1 VSIFTRTP
9 TALVAGTALAITL
22 LSASTARADGMVPQ
36 TSVVIVNEADREA
49 SLNVTNSDKRASL
62 LLVTLVDIDED
73 KEKLLRAEPLVSRV
87 EAGKTQTVR
96 FMLQAKTPLKTQ
108 RLKRVL
114 IEGIPDRDP
123 TAPGTMRIGIGVR
136 QNLPVIIH
144 PAGLP
149 MKRDPWTLLTW
160 SHAGNKLTVRNDSAY
175 VVRLAQDV
183 RLLPGT
189 GQAMLPRAYVLP
201 GETIT
206 VDSKNGA
213 GATKVKIS
221 PATVYGYV
229 TDAYETAL
237 ATAPVATAP
246 TPTLLPAPA
255 TTR

>member
-1 VSIFTRTP
+1 MSIHSRMP
-9 TALVAGTALAITL
+9 AVLAASVALAITL
-22 LSASTARADGMVPQ
+22 ASASSARADGMVPQ
-36 TSVVIVNEADREA
+36 TSVVIVNEKDREA

-62 LLVTLVDIDED
+62 LLVTLVDLPED
-73 KEKLLRAEPLVSRV
+73 TEKLVRAEPLVSRV

-96 FMLQAKTPLKTQ
+96 FMLQSKTPLKTQ

-114 IEGIPDRDP
+114 VEGIPDRDP

-160 SHAGNKLTVRNDSAY
+160 SHANNKLTVRNDSAY

-201 GETIT
+201 GESLT
-206 VDSKNGA
+206 VDTKNAA

-229 TDAYETAL
+229 TDEYEATLTSPL
-237 ATAPVATAP
+237 ATH
-246 TPTLLPAPA
+246 
-255 TTR
+255 